1 MTPRLSVVVAGSRP
15 QGPPE
20 ALFHSLRPLLQSGA
34 AELLI
39 ATTRPDVPTSS
50 PATRTVM
57 CPPGSSIPALR
68 LAGVRQACAPLVAVT
83 EDFCAPVSGWAEALI
98 AARDRVA
105 AVAIGGPIARRG
117 GGAAD
122 WALTL
127 AEYGRFFRREPEG
140 EVPDLPSINVA
151 YDADRLRAVLP
162 EDAGGLFETHVHARL
177 RAQGGRFWRVPGAV
191 MLDEN
196 VRPLRSAARAQ
207 YHHGRLFGG
216 ARMHGRPLLPRV
228 VRVLMALAV
237 PAVLLQRITREAG
250 SAGHLGDVARVLPE
264 LSLLLS
270 AWAAGEAAGSLLGEG
285 RSGLRWM

>member
-1 MTPRLSVVVAGSRP
+1 MCPAGS
-15 QGPPE
+15 
-20 ALFHSLRPLLQSGA
+20 
-34 AELLI
+34 
-39 ATTRPDVPTSS
+39 T
-50 PATRTVM
+50 
-57 CPPGSSIPALR
+57 IPALR
-68 LAGVRQACAPLVAVT
+68 LAGIRRARASLIAVT

-105 AVAIGGPIARRG
+105 AVAVGGPIARRG

-127 AEYGRFFRREPEG
+127 AEYGRFFRREPAG
-140 EVPDLPSINVA
+140 EVTDLPSINVA

-162 EDAGGLFETHVHARL
+162 EDADGLFETQVHARL

-196 VRPLRSAARAQ
+196 VRPLGSAARAQ

-216 ARMHGRPLLPRV
+216 ARMHGHPLLPRV
-228 VRVLMALAV
+228 VRALMAPAV
-237 PAVLLQRITREAG
+237 PAVLLQRIAREAG
-250 SAGHLGDVARVLPE
+250 SAGHLGDVARALPA
-264 LSLLLS
+264 LSILMS
-270 AWAAGEAAGSLLGEG
+270 AWAAGEAAGSLFGEG